1 MIYPVVAYG
10 MSVLKKKCAE
20 ISKSDKSLDLKKL
33 SEDMFET
40 MYAADGVGLAA
51 PQINIPIQMFVVDGN
66 PMVEEGEE
74 KDFKHVFINPV
85 MLEEYGKRWKYEEG
99 CLSIPNIREEVE
111 RFDTIRISY
120 YDVDWNEQE
129 LVLQGIKARIV
140 QHEYDHLQGVL
151 FTDYLSGF
159 KKRLLKGR
167 LAKISKGI
175 AYADYKMIFPVLKKK
190 LKRR

>member
-20 ISKSDKSLDLKKL
+20 ILKSDKSLDIKKL

-51 PQINIPIQMFVVDGN
+51 PQINLPIQMFVIDGN
-66 PMVEEGEE
+66 PMIDDEEE

-85 MLEEYGKRWKYEEG
+85 MVEESGERWEYEEG

-111 RFDTIRISY
+111 RFDTIKIRY
-120 YDVDWNEQE
+120 FDLDWNEQE
-129 LVLQGIKARIV
+129 LVLDGIKARIV

-167 LAKISKGI
+167 LAKISKGNI
-175 AYADYKMIFPVLKKK
+175 SVDYKMIFPVLKKRG
-190 LKRR
+190 RR

>member
-51 PQINIPIQMFVVDGN
+51 PQINLPIQVFVIDGN

-85 MLEEYGKRWKYEEG
+85 MIEESGKRWKYEEG

-111 RFDTIRISY
+111 RFDTIKIRY
-120 YDVDWNEQE
+120 FDLDWKEQE
-129 LVLQGIKARIV
+129 LVLEGMKARIV

-167 LAKISKGI
+167 LAKITKGNI
-175 AYADYKMIFPVLKKK
+175 NVDYKMAFPVLKKRG
-190 LKRR
+190 RR